1 MSAPATQSPTR
12 SWARAALALG
22 SVLVIASCLRPAL
35 TSVGPVLEAVGTTTG
50 LSDGALGMLTALPL
64 LGFALFS
71 SVVHGPT
78 ARWGV
83 DRVVLAALALLAAG
97 IVVRSLP
104 ALATLWLGTAMIG
117 AAVAFGNVLVPVILR
132 RDHPRRIA
140 LFTGV
145 SSSVMTGFAALGA
158 GLSVPLA
165 ALAGGWRASLALWA
179 VPVVLALLVW
189 AARVRWVPSP
199 VPVAASADS
208 PAEPAGSVWRSPTAW
223 LVTAFMGLQSTAYFT
238 LINWLPS
245 VEAARGVSAQTAGW
259 HLFAF
264 QITGVVA
271 GLAITTLMGRRSEQ
285 RPACLAVSLLIV
297 VAMAGLLWFPAW
309 GPLWIMVAGAGTG
322 SSIVVA
328 LSLIGLRGRTQAE
341 TTRLSGMAQSMG
353 YLLAACGP
361 IAAGVLI
368 QLTGAT
374 DLVLVLVGG
383 LALVQTGVAL
393 GAGRDRRI

>member
-1 MSAPATQSPTR
+1 MSAPTAQAPART
-12 SWARAALALG
+12 WARAALATG

-35 TSVGPVLEAVGTTTG
+35 TSVGPVLEAVGATTG
-50 LSDGALGMLTALPL
+50 LSNGALGILTALPL
-64 LGFALFS
+64 FGFALFS
-71 SVVHGPT
+71 SLVHGPT

-97 IVVRSLP
+97 IALRSLP
-104 ALATLWLGTAMIG
+104 ALTALWLGTAMIG

-132 RDHPRRIA
+132 RDHPGRIA
-140 LFTGV
+140 LVTGV

-165 ALAGGWRASLALWA
+165 ALAGGWRPALALWA
-179 VPVVLALLVW
+179 APVVLALLVW
-189 AARVRWVPSP
+189 AARVRWIPSP
-199 VPVAASADS
+199 APVAAADS
-208 PAEPAGSVWRSPTAW
+208 PAEPVGSVWRSPTAW
-223 LVTAFMGLQSTAYFT
+223 LLTAFMGLQSTCYFT
-238 LINWLPS
+238 LVNWLPS
-245 VEAARGVSAQTAGW
+245 VEAARGVAPEAAGW

-264 QITGVVA
+264 QITGVVS
-271 GLAITTLMGRRSEQ
+271 GLAITALMGRRAEQ

-297 VAMAGLLWFPAW
+297 AAMAGLLWVPAW

-368 QLTGAT
+368 QLTGET
-374 DLVLVLVGG
+374 DLVLVLVGV
-383 LALVQTGVAL
+383 LALVQTAVAF